1 MRTYQKSNQYSF
13 LLQSC
18 CWLLFL
24 PCSDSSVACLPVNL
38 SPFSPL
44 AALHNHYMLSSPDT
58 SQIVSFAVFA
68 GHLPFSVCWDPK
80 KVRFW
85 SIPPV
90 QSPGTDQVDKLIR
103 RCKFPV
109 LPNAVP
115 LRLNSQWS
123 TVGTDW
129 VRVAGQKR
137 TTTQKMRQTLHNAL
151 ADLPFQQLDPQTHFG
166 RNNAPDSG

>member
-1 MRTYQKSNQYSF
+1 MWEPTKNPTSTLFYY
-13 LLQSC
+13 LQSC

-24 PCSDSSVACLPVNL
+24 PCLDSSVACLPVNL

-44 AALHNHYMLSSPDT
+44 AALHSHYMLSSPDT

-115 LRLNSQWS
+115 FRLNSQWS
-123 TVGTDW
+123 RHGLSESGW
-129 VRVAGQKR
+129 
-137 TTTQKMRQTLHNAL
+137 TQKMRQTLHNAL

>member
-1 MRTYQKSNQYSF
+1 M
-13 LLQSC
+13 
-18 CWLLFL
+18 
-24 PCSDSSVACLPVNL
+24 NL

-115 LRLNSQWS
+115 FRLNSQWS
-123 TVGTDW
+123 RHGLSESGWTEDEDSEDATDTAQCP
-129 VRVAGQKR
+129 RGSSLSTIGPAD
-137 TTTQKMRQTLHNAL
+137 TFRQEQCTR
-151 ADLPFQQLDPQTHFG
+151 FG
-166 RNNAPDSG
+166 VIVKECRSPLVVQYE